1 MAHRILA
8 TAVVMLVSCGGDPAA
23 TVEPIEK
30 AESLQ
35 LQIAY
40 QALCDARTLSE
51 TGDVWGAANEF
62 MTQAHAFL
70 HELADRLSATDR
82 EAAARLLEAKEAVE
96 IHFSAPD
103 EADPAAT
110 ARSLSE
116 LESAVADGAE
126 AEGLPRPTC
135 AAAR

>member
-1 MAHRILA
+1 MTHRILA
-8 TAVVMLVSCGGDPAA
+8 AAVVMLVSCGGDPAA

-30 AESLQ
+30 AESLP

-40 QALCDARTLSE
+40 QALCDARTLAE

-62 MTQAHAFL
+62 MTQSHAYL
-70 HELADRLSATDR
+70 HEFADRLSATDR
-82 EAAARLLEAKEAVE
+82 EAAARVLEAKEAVE
-96 IHFSAPD
+96 LHLNAPD

-116 LESAVADGAE
+116 LEAAVAAGAE

-135 AAAR
+135 GGAR

>member
-1 MAHRILA
+1 MTHRILA
-8 TAVVMLVSCGGDPAA
+8 AAVVSLVSCGGDPSA
-23 TVEPIEK
+23 TVEPIEV
-30 AESLQ
+30 AESLP

-40 QALCDARTLSE
+40 QALCDARTLAE

-62 MTQAHAFL
+62 MTQAHAYL
-70 HELADRLSATDR
+70 HEFADRLSATDR

-96 IHFSAPD
+96 LHFSAPD
-103 EADPAAT
+103 EADPGAT
-110 ARSLSE
+110 VRSLSE

-135 AAAR
+135 GGDR